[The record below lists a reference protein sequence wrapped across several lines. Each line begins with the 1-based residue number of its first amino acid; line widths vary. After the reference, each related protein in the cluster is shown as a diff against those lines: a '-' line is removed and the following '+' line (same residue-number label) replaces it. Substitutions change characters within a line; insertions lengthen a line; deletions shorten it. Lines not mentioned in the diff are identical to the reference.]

1 MSLQPDN
8 PRLLRSFGLLMG
20 GMLCLFTLVFVY
32 KEWFTAA
39 GVLGFLSS
47 CFILF
52 ALLAPGKLD
61 RVHAGW
67 MKFGAVI
74 GAFNAKI
81 ILSFFF
87 LVFFSIF
94 HMFLIL
100 FRKDFLKR
108 KFEPAKDSYWENRE
122 AQEISLERYKNQ
134 Y

>member
-1 MSLQPDN
+1 MNPPQDN
-8 PRLLRSFGLLMG
+8 TKPLRSFGLLMG
-20 GMLCLFTLVFVY
+20 GMLCLFTLFFTY
-32 KEWFTAA
+32 KEWLTAA
-39 GVLGFLSS
+39 GVFGFLSS

-52 ALLAPGKLD
+52 ALLAPGKLNKI
-61 RVHAGW
+61 HIGW

-81 ILSFFF
+81 ILSLFF
-87 LVFFSIF
+87 LTVFTVFR
-94 HMFLIL
+94 MFLVL
-100 FRKDFLKR
+100 LRKDFLKR